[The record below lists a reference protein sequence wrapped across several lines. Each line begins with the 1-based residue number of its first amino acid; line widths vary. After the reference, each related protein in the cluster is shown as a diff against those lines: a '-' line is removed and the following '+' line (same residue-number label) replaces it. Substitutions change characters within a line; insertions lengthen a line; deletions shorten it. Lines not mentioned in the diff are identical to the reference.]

1 MTPNDKGIC
10 PVSQTQQTAGPPP
23 QHPKGLFPSSFSN
36 RSHTWSSLPHE
47 AAPFWLQ
54 TWVRILEFLFSNR
67 SPLILLSRRVCPLL
81 RTPEVPWDLRFNFS
95 VFKPLTC
102 SLWRRPQKCSL
113 LRLHLIKPRRR
124 KLNLWNRRC
133 DLDCIIFTNPCAVS
147 AGLCKF
153 GFCFLPLNARRL
165 YLLRIADH
173 EGVFFFFFLRHYW
186 LSWRIQ
192 FSIHSFGLFIRLPS
206 SP

>member
-1 MTPNDKGIC
+1 MTLATWPALQILTHLISIWFPFCRQGNDTKC
-10 PVSQTQQTAGPPP
+10 QRNLPSVTQQTAGPPP

-36 RSHTWSSLPHE
+36 RSHTWGSLPHE

-67 SPLILLSRRVCPLL
+67 SPLTLLSRRVYPLL
-81 RTPEVPWDLRFNFS
+81 RTPEVPWDLHFNFS
-95 VFKPLTC
+95 MFKPLTC

-133 DLDCIIFTNPCAVS
+133 DSNKGLDGPF
-147 AGLCKF
+147 
-153 GFCFLPLNARRL
+153 
-165 YLLRIADH
+165 
-173 EGVFFFFFLRHYW
+173 
-186 LSWRIQ
+186 
-192 FSIHSFGLFIRLPS
+192 
-206 SP
+206 